1 MQTIGTEE
9 LIQFLYNETSIEQN
23 IRIQKALE
31 TDWNVKEEY
40 EMLQETIAELKKVSY
55 SPSNQTIESVL
66 KLA

>member
-9 LIQFLYNETSIEQN
+9 LIQFLYNETTNEQN

-31 TDWNVKEEY
+31 TDWSVKEEY
-40 EMLQETIAELKKVSY
+40 EMLLQTIEEMKKVSY
-55 SPSNQTIESVL
+55 SPSNQTIESIL

>member
-31 TDWNVKEEY
+31 TDWSVKEEY
-40 EMLQETIAELKKVSY
+40 EMLLQTIEEMKKVSY
-55 SPSNQTIESVL
+55 SPSNQTIESIL
-66 KLA
+66 KLV